1 MANGVKPVTAKAVTG
16 GYSRERDTRAARDQV
31 IHVWRDWST
40 RHRLLAAMLGGL
52 VAVHISS
59 LAGFWM
65 GGFGLTRLDYNTANG
80 TVLLPG
86 GSPTQQFVIGGM
98 SHYADGVFF
107 AVLFALALSPVIPL
121 QATRL
126 GNITKSLILGTVLA
140 LLAIFVTAPF
150 VFGPARGVHDPL
162 AGVHAGWNYILSV
175 FIFHWLYGLHIGL
188 IYNPYDRVGEHGA
201 SDAAHVHRGGSGA

>member
-1 MANGVKPVTAKAVTG
+1 MASGIKPVTARGVTG
-16 GYSRERDTRAARDQV
+16 GLSHDRHSRVARDQV

-40 RHRLLAAMLGGL
+40 QHRLLAAMLGGI

-59 LAGFWM
+59 LVGFWM

-86 GSPTQQFVIGGM
+86 GSLTQQFVVGGV

-107 AVLFALALSPVIPL
+107 AVLFALALSPVMPL
-121 QATRL
+121 RATRL
-126 GNITKSLILGTVLA
+126 GNIAKSLIFGTVLA

-150 VFGPARGVHDPL
+150 VFGPAKGVHDPL

-175 FIFHWLYGLHIGL
+175 FVFHWLYGLHVGL
-188 IYNPYDRVGEHGA
+188 IYNPYDRVGEHGGP
-201 SDAAHVHRGGSGA
+201 DAGHARQGDSGA

>member
-1 MANGVKPVTAKAVTG
+1 MTSGVEPVTAGTVSG
-16 GYSRERDTRAARDQV
+16 SRPPAPSTREVRDRM
-31 IHVWRDWST
+31 IHVWREWST

-59 LAGFWM
+59 LVGFWM

-86 GSPTQQFVIGGM
+86 GTPTQQFVIGGL

-107 AVLFALALSPVIPL
+107 AVLFALALSPVMPL
-121 QATRL
+121 PATRL
-126 GNITKSLILGTVLA
+126 GNIGKSLILGTVLA

-150 VFGPARGVHDPL
+150 VFGPASGVHDSL
-162 AGVHAGWNYILSV
+162 AGVHAGWNSMLSV

-188 IYNPYDRVGEHGA
+188 IYNPYDQSPSPV
-201 SDAAHVHRGGSGA
+201 